1 MNKRKLLASMEAARK
16 FLEAGNAVLEENIDS
31 TEVLFYVGTKATGNL
46 RRKSLDL
53 TRSLAEL
60 RKPS

>member
-1 MNKRKLLASMEAARK
+1 MEAARK

>member
-1 MNKRKLLASMEAARK
+1 MNKRKLLASMEAARE
-16 FLEAGNAVLEENIDS
+16 FLKAGNEVLEEQIGNADI
-31 TEVLFYVGTKATGNL
+31 LCYVGTKATGNL